1 MVHLLI
7 QLGLGVDIVF
17 LVKMLCG
24 AEMAQNVVRYM
35 NGL

>member
-1 MVHLLI
+1 MVHLLL
-7 QLGLGVDIVF
+7 QPGLGVELVF

-24 AEMAQNVVRYM
+24 ADMAQNVVRCV